1 MDPEDRTLARLHD
14 TTQDRGPELEA
25 HWSHAPL
32 RAACVL
38 RLALG
43 TLLYYTLLNSRRF
56 AFLCLIQLLHLR
68 ARRRRPLHCGTVSRA
83 SRHTGLIGSHL
94 ASQHSAFL
102 SSHPMSSLAPT
113 HLVYIL
119 SYVSCP
125 HHDASVDQRPGLRQI
140 PHLVPYLSRITLIP
154 RACTALCT
162 LYVYASAFWLLAW
175 ECGSVVGQDSGFFA
189 RKGPLYGLL
198 MLLSLNTPL
207 QCQVCPPSARHFAR
221 RRCRLTV
228 RRSSSIA
235 DVG

>member
-1 MDPEDRTLARLHD
+1 MQSWRTHQEYWTMKMDPEDRTLARLHD

-125 HHDASVDQRPGLRQI
+125 ITTRASTNAPDYDKSLTSCLTY
-140 PHLVPYLSRITLIP
+140 H
-154 RACTALCT
+154 
-162 LYVYASAFWLLAW
+162 
-175 ECGSVVGQDSGFFA
+175 GSH
-189 RKGPLYGLL
+189 
-198 MLLSLNTPL
+198 LSLEP
-207 QCQVCPPSARHFAR
+207 AR
-221 RRCRLTV
+221 RSVHCMYMRARFGCWLGNVDPWLVRTV
-228 RRSSSIA
+228 DFLHEKDRSTDYLCFSR
-235 DVG
+235 